1 MIKKID
7 HIAFAVKDA
16 AATRA
21 RLEKV
26 YGAKFLIEEKNDQ
39 GQYRVMIFQLGED
52 MVTLLEST
60 SPDGFV
66 AKHIEKFGEGVQHI
80 GVEVESLEKAKA
92 TFAAN
97 GLKYVPG
104 SDISGVRQEVIL
116 GGRSAFGVNL
126 QVTEYLGEA
135 KHLSDAERLKMC
147 WKK

>member
-1 MIKKID
+1 MIKKVD

-26 YGAKFLIEEKNDQ
+26 YGAKFIIEQTNEK

-52 MVTLLEST
+52 MITLLEST
-60 SPDGFV
+60 SPEGFV

-80 GVEVESLEKAKA
+80 GVEVDSLEQAKEK
-92 TFAAN
+92 FAAE
-97 GLKYVPG
+97 GLKYAPG
-104 SDISGVRQEVIL
+104 DDISGVRQEAIL
-116 GGRSAFGVNL
+116 GARSAFGAIL
-126 QVTEYLGEA
+126 QVTEYLGKA
-135 KHLSDAERLKMC
+135 KHLSAAERLEMC